1 MKLDKNKLANTFALA
16 MAVLWVLCSLVI
28 WILPEF
34 SLQATTQMM
43 HGMNFSAMGSW
54 NLTFGNFLWGGTVA
68 VIFSW
73 VTGWVLGWSWETLYD
88 RK

>member
-1 MKLDKNKLANTFALA
+1 MKLDKNKIANIFALT
-16 MAVLWVLCSLVI
+16 MSILWVLCSLIV

-43 HGMNFSAMGSW
+43 HGMNFSAMGNW
-54 NLTFGNFLWGGTVA
+54 NLNFGNFLWGGIMA
-68 VIFSW
+68 VISSW